1 MRIATILFCSFL
13 STSTFGQMNQS
24 EVKKYYNEGVQ
35 HFTDGNFK
43 AANGSFRKALAT
55 NDVLP
60 VNLSYYFAET
70 LYHIKQFTNSKN
82 FVDRYIKVAGQ
93 GGDFYDEAVNLQS
106 QLKIEFINI
115 RNCNYCNNFGYRL
128 EDCDYCDATGIE
140 TTECPQCKG
149 TGNTL
154 CPKCTGKGVVITVDA
169 FNQNHYETCD
179 KCDGDGVIVCERCLG
194 EKEITRVC
202 TYCLGTKMRPTSIIC
217 NHEEEQEE
225 LFRKKK
231 IYRQ

>member
-1 MRIATILFCSFL
+1 MKTVVFL
-13 STSTFGQMNQS
+13 VCALLTTSAFGQMNVK
-24 EVKKYYNEGVQ
+24 EVTRLYNEGVQ
-35 HFTDGNFK
+35 HFNNGEYQS
-43 AANGSFRKALAT
+43 ANGSFRKALAT
-55 NDVLP
+55 NQVLP

-70 LYHIKQFTNSKN
+70 LYYIKQYTNSRN
-82 FVDRYIKVAGQ
+82 FVERYIKIAGQ
-93 GGDFYDEAVNLQS
+93 GGDFYDEAVH
-106 QLKIEFINI
+106 LKSRIDEEFVNI
-115 RNCNYCNNFGYRL
+115 KKCNYCNNFGYRL
-128 EDCDYCDATGIE
+128 EPCNHCDSTGIE

-179 KCDGDGVIVCERCLG
+179 KCAGEGVIVCERCIG
-194 EKEITRVC
+194 EQIISRVC
-202 TYCLGTKMRPTSIIC
+202 TYCLGTKMRPTTIIC
-217 NHEEEQEE
+217 NHEEEQTE